1 MRKLYVFDFFSKKL
15 AFDMFE
21 PLSVRNMNKTK
32 QLKIKLEIKKFK
44 NNLLAKKFFRRYFL
58 QVDKFLSI
66 FLI

>member
-1 MRKLYVFDFFSKKL
+1 
-15 AFDMFE
+15 MFE

-44 NNLLAKKFFRRYFL
+44 NNLLAKKLFRRYFL
-58 QVDKFLSI
+58 QVDKFLAI